1 MAPGQPQARH
11 GGHAPTAS
19 GGSPHHRQLQGRVQC
34 LGEEG
39 QGHFECTQESQ
50 ELKAIVLFKE
60 HHVMMTINNYFTF
73 NASKFSS
80 SLRFL

>member
-1 MAPGQPQARH
+1 MATGQPQARH

-60 HHVMMTINNYFTF
+60 HHVMMTINNYFTS
-73 NASKFSS
+73 NTSKFSS
-80 SLRFL
+80 SLGFL

>member
-50 ELKAIVLFKE
+50 ELKAIVLCKE
-60 HHVMMTINNYFTF
+60 HHVMMTINNYFTS

-80 SLRFL
+80 SLGFL